1 MEAILWTTKKLKNK
15 FLKQKLVVA
24 SNNKHKIEE
33 IKFIL
38 ANRFELAS
46 MEEIGFTEDI
56 EESGKTF
63 LENAFIK
70 ARTIHTKFNC
80 NCFADDSGLMIEAL
94 NNEPGVYSAR
104 YAGEPVN
111 HEKNIDLVLEKMQG
125 ISNRNAK
132 FVTVIA
138 LILDDEE
145 SYFQGEVLGSIRTER
160 SGSKGFGYDPIFQP
174 NGFKITFAE
183 MNEKQKNAI
192 SHRARALAQME
203 MALSK

>member
-1 MEAILWTTKKLKNK
+1 MWTTKKLKNK